1 MANRISE
8 LDDGRVVVE
17 IRSKRGTGTRDEDTV
32 SVSAVFRDVAEAEA
46 ESDRL
51 NRLVRRRMEDAR
63 EVSHSPEDTEGGGSE
78 PGETPEPA
86 GVSGG
91 TRTEE
96 GEASGD
102 GPADSEEPKIYLGEG
117 SQLSGWIPLPREV
130 VFERIAPLVSNNVVD
145 EDDPHVKVNFTS
157 DVPASGWKRVDEDV
171 VHDRIEEVVRR
182 HRVDQRSEPDD
193 GRTDGALIRCPGID
207 CSYAGSIN
215 QVIGH
220 VKARTDQAH
229 RDLPTTDC
237 PVDGCSYSNSVD
249 SVLSH
254 VFSNRDGT
262 HDSDVLVEDPNFE
275 KVE

>member
-32 SVSAVFRDVAEAEA
+32 SVSAVFRDVEEAEA

-63 EVSHSPEDTEGGGSE
+63 EVSHSPDETEGGGSD
-78 PGETPEPA
+78 PESG
-86 GVSGG
+86 GVSEG
-91 TRTEE
+91 TRTEDD
-96 GEASGD
+96 EASGD
-102 GPADSEEPKIYLGEG
+102 GPAESEGPKIYLGKG
-117 SQLSGWIPLPREV
+117 SQFSGWIPLPREV
-130 VFERIAPLVSNNVVD
+130 IFERIAPLVSNNVVD

-157 DVPASGWKRVDEDV
+157 DVPASGWKRVAEDV
-171 VHDRIEEVVRR
+171 VHDRIEEIVRR
-182 HRVDQRSEPDD
+182 QRLDQRSEPND

-207 CSYAGSIN
+207 CGYEGSIN